1 MKKIKKIFSV
11 LLTLAMVLGMSMTS
25 FAAPEATAKITVKN
39 LTANDKTTLKLYQ
52 VVKFND
58 ATSSWEV
65 TDWVKAALQQDNKLV
80 DLTTK
85 PAKIDYA
92 KLAEKYLPANPDQK
106 KENVDATSC
115 DFENL
120 EVGAY
125 LITAGGDTTSYTV
138 MGAGTYDYDSDSN
151 LIKPVSKEINAKG
164 EKYTVTK
171 TLKNTEQKFVIKGET
186 VKFDINTV
194 FPSYADENT
203 NRTFSITDT
212 PSGMKVTAVK
222 VYVNGTEVTEGEN
235 DAYTVSEL
243 GVKDKAVTVTFTQ
256 DFIGNKND
264 HATQNVR
271 VEVTAVVTSN
281 DGSYSNK
288 ATSNYDSDPSEVK
301 GVSGSIEITKTTD
314 EENVEKR
321 KPLTGAK
328 FSITKAGESEALSF
342 VELAEGE
349 YTLYTED
356 TDIPEDKTAVTE
368 VTVGSNGKVLVKG
381 LGAGTYEITETLAP
395 EGYSINNKIPDATIE
410 AADEPVKV
418 EVSVPD
424 SKLSALP
431 GTGGIGT
438 TIFTIGGCLIMI
450 IAAALFFASRKK
462 QQH

>member
-65 TDWVKAALQQDNKLV
+65 TDWVKEALKKDSTLV
-80 DLTTK
+80 NLSQK
-85 PAKIDYA
+85 PAVINYA
-92 KLAEKYLPANPDQK
+92 ELAKNYLPGTPDDK
-106 KENVDATSC
+106 KENVNATSC

-138 MGAGTYDYDSDSN
+138 MGTGTYDYDSQYN
-151 LIKPVSKEINAKG
+151 LIQPVSKEISAKG
-164 EKYTVTK
+164 EKYTVVK
-171 TLKNTEQKFVIKGET
+171 TLQNTNQKFVIKGET

-194 FPSYADENT
+194 FPSYADDNT

-212 PSGMKVTAVK
+212 PTGMKVTAVK

-281 DGSYSNK
+281 DGSYSNE
-288 ATSNYDSDPSEVK
+288 ASSNYDSTPSKVDGK
-301 GVSGSIEITKTTD
+301 SGTLTIAKTTD
-314 EENVEKR
+314 EENKADR

-328 FSITKAGESEALSF
+328 FSVSKDGKDLQF
-342 VELAEGE
+342 VELKEGE

-356 TDIPEDKTAVTE
+356 TVIPDEKDAVSE
-368 VTVGSNGKVLVKG
+368 VTVGSDGKVLLKG
-381 LGAGTYEITETLAP
+381 LGAGTYEIKETLAP
-395 EGYSINNKIPDATIE
+395 EGYSINNNIPNATIV
-410 AADEPVKV
+410 ADSDENVKID
-418 EVSVPD
+418 VPD
-424 SKLSALP
+424 SQLSALP

-450 IAAALFFASRKK
+450 AAAALFFASRKK
-462 QQH
+462 EH